1 MSNRPTRRDFARIA
15 LAASALMP
23 VTARAAAANATP
35 GLSHGADAIHQEV
48 SFKAPRHRVYAA
60 LTTAA
65 QFDAVSKLGAAARSG
80 KLPSAP
86 TVIAAEAGG
95 AFSIFGGY
103 IVGRTL
109 ELVPD
114 TLLVQAW
121 RETSWEPGAFSLVKF
136 ALSGDGAGT
145 KLVFDH
151 TGFPQGA
158 GAHLSIGWY
167 QDYWDPLAKYL
178 G

>member
-1 MSNRPTRRDFARIA
+1 MSDRPTRRDFARIA
-15 LAASALMP
+15 LAASVLMP
-23 VTARAAAANATP
+23 AAARAAATP
-35 GLSHGADAIHQEV
+35 GLNHDADAIHQEV
-48 SFKAPRHRVYAA
+48 SFKARRHRVYAA
-60 LTTAA
+60 LTTSD

-80 KLPSAP
+80 KLPPAP

-103 IVGRTL
+103 IVGRTI

-114 TLLVQAW
+114 MRLVQTW
-121 RETSWEPGAFSLVKF
+121 REVTWEPGAFSLVKF
-136 ALSGDGAGT
+136 ALSDDGAGT

-158 GAHLSIGWY
+158 GAHLSTGWY
-167 QDYWDPLAKYL
+167 DDYWDPLAKYL